1 MDTSIRGLVT
11 DLLRKGTDTKDWDT
25 MDKVLAGITEEEF
38 LSCGLD
44 TIFNGWIK
52 GFYDGELDYLP
63 RANQYKWLYRIIDLD
78 RIMVLDKRSLRE
90 ITVEDLAIN
99 LSRNTYKNQA
109 DFIAY
114 VIQTRYIRGKEELSE
129 GEPYIREIFTNL
141 TTNNKKKLYANFTDY
156 YYILLGVSSYRK
168 DDKDTIKRLKETDG
182 YKNVVDLL
190 SRLFEETIK
199 RPLTSSDLII
209 YPYLN
214 KKPHFIGWTVTLNDL
229 LEESIANGYLE
240 TLRKYKLSSSQMGFY
255 HSLRREDVLR
265 AVNDEDLLNRW
276 DTYVNRI
283 GGTTQLYD
291 DWRTYDLEN
300 QEAKRKKQAKGAKK
314 RAEPIGFHFNSPL
327 YKVVRLNF
335 ASKARVTNY
344 LKVGDTVQLSY
355 IGGGLFGLIVNQKQT
370 DLQLRE
376 TEVHA
381 AINIDKGSNSIFDL
395 VEVTE

>member
-52 GFYDGELDYLP
+52 GFYSGELDYLP

-90 ITVEDLAIN
+90 VTVEDLAIN

-114 VIQTRYIRGKEELSE
+114 VIQNRYIRGKEELSE

-141 TTNNKKKLYANFTDY
+141 TTNNKKKLYANFTNY

-168 DDKDTIKRLKETDG
+168 DDKDTIKRLKESDG
-182 YKNVVDLL
+182 YKKVVDLL

-240 TLRKYKLSSSQMGFY
+240 TLRKYKLSPSQMDFY

-276 DTYVNRI
+276 DTYVNRN
-283 GGTTQLYD
+283 GGTIQLYD
-291 DWRTYDLEN
+291 DGRTYDLEN
-300 QEAKRKKQAKGAKK
+300 QEAKRNKQAKGAKK
-314 RAEPIGFHFNSPL
+314 RAESIGFHFNSPL